1 MKGSLTDFKSSKSHA
16 EGDIDYAQDL
26 LNTITTNLGV
36 TDDDVQNTG
45 ASDAIKSYIELEDK
59 VNTGKETDWLKYA
72 VLVVGW
78 ISNLY
83 SLIILEFTFCYYLV
97 SLCVLFLLLVCV

>member
-36 TDDDVQNTG
+36 TDAEVQSNET
-45 ASDAIKSYIELEDK
+45 SDAIKSYIELEDK

-72 VLVVGW
+72 M
-78 ISNLY
+78 
-83 SLIILEFTFCYYLV
+83 II
-97 SLCVLFLLLVCV
+97 